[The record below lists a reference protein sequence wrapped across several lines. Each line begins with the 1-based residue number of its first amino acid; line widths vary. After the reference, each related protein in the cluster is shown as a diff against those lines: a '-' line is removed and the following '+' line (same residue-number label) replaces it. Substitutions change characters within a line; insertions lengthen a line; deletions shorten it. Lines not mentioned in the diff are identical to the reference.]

1 MRVTHYARRS
11 LSAAVLALALAACGK
26 DNGPSEFN
34 PQGTAAD
41 MAAAQD
47 AFASEQTASF
57 AAVGIDISAA
67 LNGAPFV
74 AGSAALALTR
84 PSASSARYAR
94 QLAALVPGAR
104 RGIQASVAA
113 VPSGLLGTTFVW
125 DEATD
130 AYVGSD
136 LPGAPAAGV
145 RFQLY
150 AIDPVTLH
158 PVEPVVEVG
167 YVDVIDQS
175 TDALT
180 DFRIKVVEG
189 SVVYLDYDVSAAAG
203 ASGGLV
209 TISGFASNGSIR
221 ANFSLKNT
229 VSQNASGGLVLSLD
243 YDVTVPSRKVALN
256 WTATFANIS
265 ETEVAVTLDLG
276 VAGPNGDVRIVGTYG
291 ASGGTFTVKV
301 NGDLFATVTLEG
313 SSPVITGAGG
323 NPLTAEEEQTL
334 QTILDYYDT
343 SIGAFTELLTPVS

>member
-57 AAVGIDISAA
+57 AAVGLDISAA
-67 LNGAPFV
+67 LNGSPFV

-94 QLAALVPGAR
+94 QLAALVPRRRPRHPGQRGRGPVRPARHHLRVGRDHRHATSPRTCPAR
-104 RGIQASVAA
+104 RR
-113 VPSGLLGTTFVW
+113 P
-125 DEATD
+125 
-130 AYVGSD
+130 
-136 LPGAPAAGV
+136 GV

-175 TDALT
+175 TDRARPT
-180 DFRIKVVEG
+180 SG
-189 SVVYLDYDVSAAAG
+189 SRWSRAA
-203 ASGGLV
+203 
-209 TISGFASNGSIR
+209 
-221 ANFSLKNT
+221 
-229 VSQNASGGLVLSLD
+229 
-243 YDVTVPSRKVALN
+243 
-256 WTATFANIS
+256 WC
-265 ETEVAVTLDLG
+265 
-276 VAGPNGDVRIVGTYG
+276 
-291 ASGGTFTVKV
+291 
-301 NGDLFATVTLEG
+301 
-313 SSPVITGAGG
+313 
-323 NPLTAEEEQTL
+323 
-334 QTILDYYDT
+334 T
-343 SIGAFTELLTPVS
+343 STTT